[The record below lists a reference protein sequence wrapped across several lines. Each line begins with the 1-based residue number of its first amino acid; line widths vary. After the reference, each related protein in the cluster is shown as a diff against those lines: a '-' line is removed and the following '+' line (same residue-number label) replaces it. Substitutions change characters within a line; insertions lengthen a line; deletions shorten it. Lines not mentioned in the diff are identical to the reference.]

1 MLKDSAR
8 VSKDER
14 TLIIPVFTQV
24 KIYHTGLGF
33 TELRDDW
40 GKTALENIL
49 KVLAGELRSK
59 GIELRNY
66 IIPTGMENE
75 FDEVKALYLSV
86 SGSMNYRYPEGAASV
101 DFTVGPI
108 RDFLVESDSKYL
120 LFVHALD
127 KVVTGGRKAT
137 KVFTTFLGVDPLK
150 WGDITAVDIGLL
162 NSSGKVVW
170 HGMKWSGG
178 RTICV
183 TSRVRPVSCYRC

>member
-1 MLKDSAR
+1 
-8 VSKDER
+8 
-14 TLIIPVFTQV
+14 
-24 KIYHTGLGF
+24 
-33 TELRDDW
+33 
-40 GKTALENIL
+40 
-49 KVLAGELRSK
+49 
-59 GIELRNY
+59 
-66 IIPTGMENE
+66 MENE

-178 RTICV
+178 AYDLRDFESAASFV
-183 TSRVRPVSCYRC
+183 LPMLKSFSVKP